1 MNGIDRRA
9 LLLLLLLVAILAC
22 ASAPT
27 RPRRVHPEPL
37 QSTVDAYVAYAE
49 RDCEAAR
56 ATLGPI
62 LETEDSP
69 PDAGTAEIAAS
80 GRLLMAFCAEQS
92 GHPDEAM
99 QIYQTL
105 MREAPMSSAASDARE
120 RLRAMRAE
128 PSGQALATR
137 VEEAR
142 ERALRGSSN
151 RSPIERRPAEFPP
164 LPHAAELSGYVVVE
178 FSITPS
184 GETLDPVVVASDP
197 PLLFDG
203 AALRAVRTWR
213 YAVDTDGSESPRQA
227 IRLVFRST
235 EPVGEGERAE
245 GDPEAAGD

>member
-1 MNGIDRRA
+1 MNGSARSEP
-9 LLLLLLLVAILAC
+9 LLLLLLVAMLAC
-22 ASAPT
+22 SSVPT

-62 LETEDSP
+62 LETQDSP
-69 PDAGTAEIAAS
+69 PDDPGAAEIVAS

-99 QIYQTL
+99 PIYRTL
-105 MREAPMSSAASDARE
+105 MHEAPMSSAASDARE
-120 RLRAMRAE
+120 RLRAIRAE
-128 PSGQALATR
+128 QSGGAPATR

-142 ERALRGSSN
+142 ERALTGSSS

-164 LPHAAELSGYVVVE
+164 LPHAAEISGYVVVE
-178 FSITPS
+178 FEVTPA
-184 GETLDPVVVASDP
+184 GETADPLVVASDP
-197 PLLFDG
+197 PLIFDG

-213 YAVDTDGSESPRQA
+213 YAVDTDGSQSPRQA
-227 IRLVFRST
+227 IRLVFRSMDVV
-235 EPVGEGERAE
+235 E
-245 GDPEAAGD
+245 DD